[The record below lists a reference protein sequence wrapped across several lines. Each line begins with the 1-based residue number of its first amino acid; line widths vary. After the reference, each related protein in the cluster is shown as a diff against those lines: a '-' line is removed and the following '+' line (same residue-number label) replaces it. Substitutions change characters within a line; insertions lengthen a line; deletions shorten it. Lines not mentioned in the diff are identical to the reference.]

1 MEHKI
6 YLSESYNPYYNVAL
20 EYELLKKEKGVSL
33 YLWQNK
39 KTVVIGRNQNI
50 YEQCDLNF
58 LKKEGIL
65 PVRRFSGGGAVYQ
78 DMGNINYSFFAEK
91 KYFDEEK
98 FQNIILNAFKKLDI
112 DVEFSGRNDVLFD
125 GKKISGQAYY
135 EEDEKILYHG
145 TILYNVDL
153 DLLSK
158 ALTPSKLKLE
168 TKGIKSVRSR
178 VVNLKEN
185 FPKLAIEDI
194 KEAFVDGFLEGYNLK
209 EAEFVRINENSPYDE
224 NLFQKLQSH
233 EWLYGEEPN
242 FNVKLEKHFNFGN
255 VQILLNIESSRVKK
269 VNIYT
274 DSLENLDFTDVKKK
288 ILGMEFEGNEDEIWS
303 LIF

>member
-194 KEAFVDGFLEGYNLK
+194 KEAFVDEFLEGYNLK